1 MKRIFVSLAAC
12 AALLAGGWLALGVFN
27 LAFGQTKEKEK
38 TYTLTASQLE
48 EYVQKRVN
56 QALATDKMTADQK
69 ILNPENWHTAIYKG
83 VEYTVYTGPGQAL
96 ATRWAKPAAEPK
108 PAAKPAE
115 PKPAETKPA
124 ETKPAAPPSP
134 AATIPAAKVP
144 AATVP
149 AATPPGR

>member
-12 AALLAGGWLALGVFN
+12 AALLAGGWLALN
-27 LAFGQTKEKEK
+27 LAFGQAKDNEKEKEK

-108 PAAKPAE
+108 PPETPAEPKPAE
-115 PKPAETKPA
+115 PKPATPS
-124 ETKPAAPPSP
+124 SP
-134 AATIPAAKVP
+134 AKVPSAKVP
-144 AATVP
+144 AA
-149 AATPPGR
+149 ATKSS